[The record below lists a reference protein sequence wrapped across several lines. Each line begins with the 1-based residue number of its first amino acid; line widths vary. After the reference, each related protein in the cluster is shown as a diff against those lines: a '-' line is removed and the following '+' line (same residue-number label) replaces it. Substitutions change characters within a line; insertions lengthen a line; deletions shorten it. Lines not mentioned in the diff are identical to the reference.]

1 MHAANHFLDKKKES
15 LEVYTL
21 SNCYKNIPC
30 ARRPSLPALPNSWT
44 IDSKVGGHPILII
57 VSTSGWSMP
66 MSNAVV
72 QTFGSRA
79 NHGKLFAR
87 LSQGSSELDLV
98 KQLALPSSYNPVSLK
113 VLSPCIRVENKTKSE

>member
-15 LEVYTL
+15 FEVYTL

-66 MSNAVV
+66 MPNVVV

-79 NHGKLFAR
+79 NHSKFLQDCLKDR
-87 LSQGSSELDLV
+87 LSLIWLNSWLFHHRTTLY
-98 KQLALPSSYNPVSLK
+98 P
-113 VLSPCIRVENKTKSE
+113 